1 MTEDKIIGMQ
11 DYLQAE
17 GFKTTQDY
25 VMFYGVHNGLSI
37 HDIQYFRDIGF
48 RLVTSSGSNIFFEGW
63 VEEK

>member
-1 MTEDKIIGMQ
+1 MLEDKIIEVQ

-17 GFKTTQDY
+17 GCKTTKDY

-48 RLVTSSGSNIFFEGW
+48 RLVTSSGNNLFFE
-63 VEEK
+63 VDR